1 MVSVIPS
8 SPPSNHLY
16 PLLGGPTKIFPS
28 DYTSCSLMW
37 KSQASRDFRKCPRD
51 WAHNTLSFLWPA
63 SLPCFQPSLEVTL
76 IGIPRL
82 PNNLFPVHLLPA
94 KARKTIV
101 SLVCLEVLRP
111 NNSWLSPRGFVHP
124 PKKVKPLGA
133 WVDIPDF
140 LRGYADLL
148 CDLWPAQHTSFTHKY
163 ISGIYM
169 CRCIHSSKM
178 H

>member
-124 PKKVKPLGA
+124 PRKSSLWEPELTSQISWEGMQTFSVT
-133 WVDIPDF
+133 
-140 LRGYADLL
+140 
-148 CDLWPAQHTSFTHKY
+148 CDQHNTQVLHINT
-163 ISGIYM
+163 
-169 CRCIHSSKM
+169 
-178 H
+178 